1 MTNKSEQPVLL
12 SIDGEVATLTMN
24 RPAKLNAM
32 NRAIWQGVVDGCAAV
47 AENRDVKVLVVKGAT
62 PQAFSAGADIAEF
75 PEVHATAESARAYHA
90 LVRQA
95 YDALANLEKPSIA
108 LIQGICFGG
117 GCALALCCDL
127 RYADRTARF
136 SIPPARLGI
145 VYSLHETK
153 RLADLVGPSK
163 TKEILMGAKVIDAE
177 EAAVVGLVTRLFDAA
192 DVVRET
198 QAFAQ
203 TLCELSQFTIRAVKQ
218 MVGKITYGET
228 DDNAET
234 RAVVAAGFQG
244 ADYREGRDAFLQKRK
259 AEFSYR

>member
-12 SIDGEVATLTMN
+12 SVEDEIATLTLN

-32 NRAIWQGVVDGCAAV
+32 NRAIWQGVLDGCAAV
-47 AENRDVKVLVVKGAT
+47 AADQDVKVLVIKGAT

-75 PEVHATAESARAYHA
+75 PQVHATPESARDYHA
-90 LVRQA
+90 LIRRA
-95 YDALANLEKPSIA
+95 YDAVANLQKPSIA

-153 RLADLVGPSK
+153 RLYDLVGPSK
-163 TKEILMGAKVIDAE
+163 TKEILMGAKVIEAE
-177 EAAVVGLVTRLFDAA
+177 EAAAVGLVTRLFEAA
-192 DVVRET
+192 DVARET
-198 QAFAQ
+198 YAFAS
-203 TLCELSQFTIRAVKQ
+203 TLGELSQFTIRAVKE
-218 MVGKITYGET
+218 MVGKITYGAT
-228 DDNAET
+228 DDNADT
-234 RAVVAAGFQG
+234 RALVASGFQG
-244 ADYREGRDAFLQKRK
+244 VDYREGRDAFLQKRK
-259 AEFSYR
+259 AKFSYR